1 MLIIEV
7 LLRQNKE
14 MLLLFLTRLKFLKCD
29 KMTQIVLKTLEIY
42 FSLTIKRNLKF
53 FNGIKKQ
60 IVLNLVD
67 K

>member
-29 KMTQIVLKTLEIY
+29 KMTQIVVKTLEIY

-53 FNGIKKQ
+53 FNGIRKQ